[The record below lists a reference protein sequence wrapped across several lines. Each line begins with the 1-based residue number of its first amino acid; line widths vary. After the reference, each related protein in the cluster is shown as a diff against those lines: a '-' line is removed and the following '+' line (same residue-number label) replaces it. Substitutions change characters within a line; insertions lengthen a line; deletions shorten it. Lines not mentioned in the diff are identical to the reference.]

1 MTHHKKVIVAPL
13 NWGLGHASRCV
24 PIIKS
29 LIKNQFTPVIASD
42 GNALEFLKKEFPTLE
57 SFELPSYNISY
68 GKNLKWTLFLKSRYI
83 ATSVHKE
90 HAILQEYLKNHQEV
104 VGVISD
110 NRFGMYSK
118 KISSVYIT
126 HQINVLSGFFTWLT
140 SYLHQRIIKKF
151 DECWIP
157 DDIGSIYSGKLSKS
171 KRKLNQKYIGVLSR
185 FKKQNFEQEIDV
197 LIVLSGPEPNRTQLE
212 SKLLSIYKTSNEKIC
227 LVQGK
232 IENTQ
237 RVTSIGNVKVV
248 NFMLSK
254 ELQKALNSSKMIVC
268 RSGYSSIM
276 DLISLGKKAV
286 LIPTKHQNEQEYLAK
301 YLQGKGSFQCM
312 EENQLDERILDITM
326 IKPSEEYQAK
336 EFDSSLF
343 GFFQSK

>member
-1 MTHHKKVIVAPL
+1 MRKVIVAPL

-29 LIKNQFTPVIASD
+29 LLENKFTPVIASD
-42 GNALEFLKKEFPTLE
+42 GKALEFLKKEFPTLE
-57 SFELPSYNISY
+57 SFELPSYSISY

-83 ATSVHKE
+83 AQSARKE
-90 HAILQEYLKNHQEV
+90 HAILKEYLNHHHEV

-118 KISSVYIT
+118 KIPSVYIT
-126 HQINVLSGFFTWLT
+126 HQVNVLSGFLTPFT
-140 SYLHQRIIKKF
+140 SYFHQRIIKKF

-157 DDIGSIYSGKLSKS
+157 DDIGAVYSGKLSKS
-171 KRKLNQKYIGVLSR
+171 RRTLNQKYIGVLSR
-185 FKKQNFEQEIDV
+185 FKKQNLEQEIDV

-212 SKLLSIYKTSNEKIC
+212 SKLLSIYKTSNQRIC

-232 IENTQ
+232 VEKTQ
-237 RVTSIGNVKVV
+237 KVTSIGSVKVV
-248 NFMLSK
+248 NFMLSG
-254 ELQKALNSSKMIVC
+254 ELQKALNSSEMIVC

-301 YLQGKGSFQCM
+301 YLQGKGSFQYIK
-312 EENQLDERILDITM
+312 ENQLDERILDT
-326 IKPSEEYQAK
+326 IKLKSIEEYEAN
-336 EFDSSLF
+336 ELDSSLF